1 MQEAAPL
8 FHRRNLLERK
18 VQKQGKSLCNRSV
31 DRDPW
36 FTGLAVGASR
46 GDAAEVSA
54 EECGEA
60 DADPVVVECGGD
72 SEA

>member
-1 MQEAAPL
+1 MQAAAPP

-18 VQKQGKSLCNRSV
+18 VQKQSKSLCSRSV
-31 DRDPW
+31 DRVPW
-36 FTGLAVGASR
+36 YTASAAGVSP

-54 EECGEA
+54 VECGEA